1 MVSPHTRQAGYNL
14 VMLMV
19 IITVVNVLLAASLP
33 MWSHVIRRDKE
44 EELIFRGL
52 QYAEAIRLFQLR
64 FQRNPVR
71 LEELME
77 VKPRSIRRLWKDPM
91 TENGKWAVIFEG
103 MGQNLTPQPQD
114 PDGRSGPGAKEPRE
128 EEPGEEEEDDDSGFG
143 GPTKGD
149 EVAVGPI
156 KGVHSRSDET
166 SILIFNGKERYDE
179 WHFTNNL
186 LVQAVQPTGGPGRDA
201 GVPGAGITVSTR
213 WIGRPWPRFLEA
225 PQPQDGSL
233 PGGSLPGGG
242 LPGGQ
247 PNPQNRRNP
256 QNPQRR

>member
-1 MVSPHTRQAGYNL
+1 MTPHPRQAGYNL

-19 IITVVNVLLAASLP
+19 IIAVVNVLIAASLP
-33 MWSHVIRRDKE
+33 MWSQVIQRDKE

-71 LEELME
+71 LEELLE
-77 VKPRSIRRLWKDPM
+77 VKPRCIRQLWKDPM
-91 TENGKWAVIFEG
+91 TENGKWVPVFEG
-103 MGQNLTPQPQD
+103 MGQPLTPQTPGDEDPNGRRPGPQ
-114 PDGRSGPGAKEPRE
+114 PRE
-128 EEPGEEEEDDDSGFG
+128 EPGDQEEDDSGFG
-143 GPTKGD
+143 GPGKGD

-156 KGVHSRSDET
+156 KGVHSRSDKA

-179 WHFTNNL
+179 WHFTTDL
-186 LVQAVQPTGGPGRDA
+186 LLQQQNVQRGPGGDIIGVGPGGAVQP
-201 GVPGAGITVSTR
+201 VLSTR

-233 PGGSLPGGG
+233 PGGG

-247 PNPQNRRNP
+247 PNPQGRPNP
-256 QNPQRR
+256 QQRR